1 MSDVRDRLNSHP
13 IKTLNGLIRGI
24 KKELPLALSLNK
36 KRYSKSQLI
45 DHLVML
51 GGKKLIDLSKIP
63 MLPKKKGKPRGNA
76 VVKAEK
82 EAKAKSPPKNIK
94 EINKLVSKASTK
106 EELLEIKKKY
116 GTNSKVVNLEDE
128 AVKEV
133 KDSLEGIDKSSI
145 TIDDYSMFTDTLKG
159 EIQIIEKSGLNKD
172 SRSKLYKK
180 VFAKFKP
187 IFAKL
192 VEKKK
197 KTTIIKIKKKEPQ
210 AKQSQAKQSEEP
222 KKKVIIIKKK
232 KPRTEKQLAN
242 DKKLG
247 ENAKK
252 KAADKKETKSGS
264 TEEIEFNEIAG
275 ELFTNKYNPAS
286 IEKRIKS
293 FSDRIKLFL
302 KITQIQEDVQNKLF
316 SVPPI
321 LREKLEKRIK
331 SIERSSKKL
340 KNLKT

>member
-197 KTTIIKIKKKEPQ
+197 KKIIIKIKKKKNHKRSSH
-210 AKQSQAKQSEEP
+210 KQSSHKQSSQKNR
-222 KKKVIIIKKK
+222 KKK
-232 KPRTEKQLAN
+232 
-242 DKKLG
+242 
-247 ENAKK
+247 
-252 KAADKKETKSGS
+252 
-264 TEEIEFNEIAG
+264 
-275 ELFTNKYNPAS
+275 
-286 IEKRIKS
+286 
-293 FSDRIKLFL
+293 
-302 KITQIQEDVQNKLF
+302 
-316 SVPPI
+316 
-321 LREKLEKRIK
+321 
-331 SIERSSKKL
+331 
-340 KNLKT
+340 

>member
-82 EAKAKSPPKNIK
+82 EAKAKAPPK
-94 EINKLVSKASTK
+94 A
-106 EELLEIKKKY
+106 
-116 GTNSKVVNLEDE
+116 KVVNLEDE

-197 KTTIIKIKKKEPQ
+197 KTTIIKIKKKRTT
-210 AKQSQAKQSEEP
+210 SEAATSEAATS
-222 KKKVIIIKKK
+222 KAVR
-232 KPRTEKQLAN
+232 RTEKKSN
-242 DKKLG
+242 NNKEKK
-247 ENAKK
+247 
-252 KAADKKETKSGS
+252 T
-264 TEEIEFNEIAG
+264 
-275 ELFTNKYNPAS
+275 
-286 IEKRIKS
+286 
-293 FSDRIKLFL
+293 
-302 KITQIQEDVQNKLF
+302 
-316 SVPPI
+316 
-321 LREKLEKRIK
+321 
-331 SIERSSKKL
+331 
-340 KNLKT
+340 

>member
-145 TIDDYSMFTDTLKG
+145 TIDDYSMFTDTLNG

-197 KTTIIKIKKKEPQ
+197 KKIIIKIKKKEP
-210 AKQSQAKQSEEP
+210 QAKQSEEP

-293 FSDRIKLFL
+293 FSDRIKLNE
-302 KITQIQEDVQNKLF
+302 KITQIQEDIQNKLF